1 MAAVSANIVF
11 CRASVTDT
19 VAARSSANAA
29 AARVPAATGPIAAA
43 GARFRGS
50 RAALGA
56 VGVRGHAAARVT
68 RGSPLCAIAELKMDT
83 KTEELTEEPALESAV
98 SARASRRSP
107 WPPPT
112 PSLSFFHFSRGK
124 KDITSPTLVDFGRV
138 EKRRTRRTRP
148 RASARTFTSVS
159 TRSMASKVEILASY
173 SILRAA
179 RGRSCTACERFH
191 GRRVTAATS

>member
-29 AARVPAATGPIAAA
+29 AARVPAATGLIAAA
-43 GARFRGS
+43 GARFKGS

-68 RGSPLCAIAELKMDT
+68 RGSSLCAIAELKMDT

-107 WPPPT
+107 CPPP
-112 PSLSFFHFSRGK
+112 PPPFFFSFLSGK
-124 KDITSPTLVDFGRV
+124 KIHHIADTCRFGEGGEEKNPTHAP
-138 EKRRTRRTRP
+138 TRE
-148 RASARTFTSVS
+148 RAHVYFCFDA
-159 TRSMASKVEILASY
+159 K
-173 SILRAA
+173 
-179 RGRSCTACERFH
+179 H
-191 GRRVTAATS
+191 GFESRDSG